1 MWREGHCTRGVA
13 RRVKAVQT
21 VLPMVRS
28 EHLQQAALA
37 DDDDSVVAALESL
50 PVERNPGDELLVLG
64 LRNAEGV
71 VYRRFEVQGM
81 RMALR
86 ISNLLRE
93 FGYAA
98 EQGGSGA
105 QASGCRI
112 VFTRTARMPRERIN
126 G

>member
-1 MWREGHCTRGVA
+1 
-13 RRVKAVQT
+13 
-21 VLPMVRS
+21 MVRS
-28 EHLQQAALA
+28 EHLEQATLA

-50 PVERNPGDELLVLG
+50 PVERSPGDEVLVLG

-98 EQGGSGA
+98 EQGGRL
-105 QASGCRI
+105 ASTGGCRI
-112 VFTRTARMPRERIN
+112 VFTRTVRMPRERSQ